1 MGALPLIAGT
11 APLRASL
18 FACSR
23 CAMAQKAHR
32 KPTRRNDGGGI
43 LYTVPPGLVR
53 VFSLLSGELSSF
65 LASPDASLP
74 SLLTSVVVSFFFLSS
89 IGAAASF
96 LGGVAAAARAAAT
109 GSSGSALGGLGLG
122 RIPSATV

>member
-65 LASPDASLP
+65 LPSPEASLP
-74 SLLTSVVVSFFFLSS
+74 SLLTSVVVSFFLSS
-89 IGAAASF
+89 IGAASSF
-96 LGGVAAAARAAAT
+96 FGVAAAARAAAT